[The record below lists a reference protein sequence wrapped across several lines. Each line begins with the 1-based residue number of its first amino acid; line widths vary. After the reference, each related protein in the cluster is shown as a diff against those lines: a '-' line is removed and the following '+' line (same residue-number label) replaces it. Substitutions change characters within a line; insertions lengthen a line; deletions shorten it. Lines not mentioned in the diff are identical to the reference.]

1 VPGCLFSPAQSLTLD
16 EAKARAERLSRMR
29 HLLFYAEL
37 KAKRLA
43 KIKSKEHARRANRAA
58 KRAAARLA
66 DAAGDEVAAARAA
79 AEEAEFDRAKVRLT
93 AGWCSWICWCASAM
107 CSCVA
112 APLQLW
118 LQHAHVVGDQ
128 LLPRHTAKPS
138 SKHFV

>member
-1 VPGCLFSPAQSLTLD
+1 VPGCALPLQSLTLE
-16 EAKARAERLSRMR
+16 EAKARADRLSRMR

-79 AEEAEFDRAKVRLT
+79 AEEAEFDRAKVRST
-93 AGWCSWICWCASAM
+93 AGWPA
-107 CSCVA
+107 
-112 APLQLW
+112 
-118 LQHAHVVGDQ
+118 
-128 LLPRHTAKPS
+128 
-138 SKHFV
+138 